1 MTICFLFFSY
11 IHQARCFLLFAVGFF
26 RRKKYDPDDIM
37 SNGQKYLAKQLEDEV
52 ERLKQS
58 VETIFELVKNGE
70 KIDRR
75 VALEDAKRVIRLLDK
90 GTIKIAENVD
100 ENTWQINEWI
110 KSAISLLFLEQ
121 NRAIAGFGSDVITR
135 QTSMT
140 WFDKIGNKFDGWSSA
155 TFMNLNIRVVPGSI
169 VRQGVYIGKNSDIM
183 LSFINVGSYIGEGTK
198 IGCMTSIGFGTY
210 IGNQCCICDN
220 VSLGENNDPILAPQI
235 IIEDDCLIKSGCI
248 IERNIVIG
256 RGSILENGV
265 ILSHD
270 TKIIDYAT
278 GREIVEKIPN
288 NSIVKNGTFK
298 QDKNISLV
306 CAIVFARK
314 NDNKQPAQGLDAL
327 INNSDVDEDV

>member
-1 MTICFLFFSY
+1 
-11 IHQARCFLLFAVGFF
+11 
-26 RRKKYDPDDIM
+26 M
-37 SNGQKYLAKQLEDEV
+37 SNGQKYLAKQLADEV

-58 VETIFELVKNGE
+58 VETICELVKSGE
-70 KIDRR
+70 QIDRR
-75 VALEDAKRVIRLLDK
+75 IALEDAKRVIRLLDK
-90 GTIKIAENVD
+90 GAIKIAEQID
-100 ENTWQINEWI
+100 SDKWQVNDWI

-121 NRAIAGFGSDVITR
+121 NRAIKGFGSSS
-135 QTSMT
+135 SMT

-155 TFMNLNIRVVPGSI
+155 TFINLNIRVVPGSV
-169 VRQGVYIGKNSDIM
+169 VRQGVYIGKNSDVM

-220 VSLGENNDPILAPQI
+220 VCLGENANPITAPQI

-248 IERNIVIG
+248 IERNIIIG

-278 GREIVEKIPN
+278 GREIVNKIPN

-298 QDKNISLV
+298 QDKDISLV

-314 NDNKQPAQGLDAL
+314 NNNDNVTNNLD
-327 INNSDVDEDV
+327 NVVDEDL

>member
-1 MTICFLFFSY
+1 M
-11 IHQARCFLLFAVGFF
+11 LLVGWF
-26 RRKKYDPDDIM
+26 RKKNYNPDDIM
-37 SNGQKYLAKQLEDEV
+37 SNGQKYLAKQLADEV

-58 VETIFELVKNGE
+58 VETICELIKNGE

-75 VALEDAKRVIRLLDK
+75 IALEDAKKVIRLLDR
-90 GTIKIAENVD
+90 GAIKIAEKID
-100 ENTWQINEWI
+100 SDKWQVNEWI

-121 NRAIAGFGSDVITR
+121 NRAIAGFGATS
-135 QTSMT
+135 SMT

-169 VRQGVYIGKNSDIM
+169 VRQGVYIGQNSDIM

-198 IGCMTSIGFGTY
+198 TGCMTSIGFGTY
-210 IGNQCCICDN
+210 IGNQCRICDN
-220 VSLGENNDPILAPQI
+220 VSLGENNNPVNAPQI

-256 RGSILENGV
+256 KGSILENGV

-278 GREIVEKIPN
+278 GREIVDKIPN

-298 QDKNISLV
+298 QDKDISLV
-306 CAIVFARK
+306 CAIVFSRK
-314 NDNKQPAQGLDAL
+314 NDNSNAENDLD
-327 INNSDVDEDV
+327 NVVDEDV

>member
-1 MTICFLFFSY
+1 M
-11 IHQARCFLLFAVGFF
+11 RCFVLFAVGFF

-58 VETIFELVKNGE
+58 VETIYELVKNGE
-70 KIDRR
+70 TFDRR
-75 VALEDAKRVIRLLDK
+75 IALEDAKKVIRLLDK
-90 GTIKIAENVD
+90 GAIKIAEKTD
-100 ENTWQINEWI
+100 ENTWQVNDWI

-121 NRAIAGFGSDVITR
+121 NRAIKGFGSSS
-135 QTSMT
+135 SMT

-169 VRQGVYIGKNSDIM
+169 VRQGVYIGKNSDVM
-183 LSFINVGSYIGEGTK
+183 LAFINVGSYIGEGTK

-210 IGNQCCICDN
+210 IGNQCCVRDN
-220 VSLGENNDPILAPQI
+220 VCLGENANPITAPQI
-235 IIEDDCLIKSGCI
+235 IIEDGCLIKSGCI
-248 IERNIVIG
+248 IERNIIIG
-256 RGSILENGV
+256 QGSILENGV

-278 GREIVEKIPN
+278 GREIIDKIPN

-306 CAIVFARK
+306 CAIVFERK
-314 NDNKQPAQGLDAL
+314 NDNDNATNNLD
-327 INNSDVDEDV
+327 NVVDEDV